1 MPKFGI
7 EIEGLDDIINQLDE
21 LGADIKEV
29 AEKALKATHEYVTNE
44 VENAIKPH
52 KYTGATEKSIKRKSE
67 IGWNGSV
74 AESHVGFDISKG
86 GLPSIFLMYGT
97 PRMKKDQKLYN
108 AIFGKKT
115 NEKIRQIQE
124 DIFFDAIRK
133 VGG

>member
-1 MPKFGI
+1 
-7 EIEGLDDIINQLDE
+7 
-21 LGADIKEV
+21 
-29 AEKALKATHEYVTNE
+29 
-44 VENAIKPH
+44 
-52 KYTGATEKSIKRKSE
+52 
-67 IGWNGSV
+67 
-74 AESHVGFDISKG
+74 
-86 GLPSIFLMYGT
+86 MYGT